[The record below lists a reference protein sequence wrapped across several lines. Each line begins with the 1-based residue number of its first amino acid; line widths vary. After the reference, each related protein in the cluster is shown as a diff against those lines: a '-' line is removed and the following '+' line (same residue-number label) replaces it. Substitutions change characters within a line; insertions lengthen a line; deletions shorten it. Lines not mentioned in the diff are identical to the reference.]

1 MLNRS
6 RRFSRWNRL
15 DRAFRVVFAPSLL
28 TAAGK
33 FRLTA
38 LVLGWAM
45 ACAIAATTAWTP
57 IAGFSTRQNVS
68 AQEPPKLNLAGE
80 LQALGGLDS
89 GLAGD
94 LGLGEG
100 ETVTLTATLKAVNG
114 GPAGVLEVEAK
125 IAADWHLYSLTQPPG
140 GPLRTKLELLATP
153 PLELTGAWKA
163 AQPPKIRRVP
173 EYPGVD
179 LEEHSDKILW
189 TAPVKLPA
197 GVDPDKYGLRLKL
210 SGLTCRDNDSCL
222 PVKLTTAVKL
232 VGFLPSTR
240 EAETAPAANPAAS
253 ANPAPGKVSAP
264 GGASAAGGAPAAPAP
279 PFAGK
284 PGPFRAML
292 SHGEINGHVMSTV
305 VRPGDI
311 VSLVLTAKPQPGWH
325 FYTLAD
331 IDPEDGSPFK
341 PTVLAIDLPPGW
353 TRSAVVANKPTVSKP
368 VPGSPPAVFFEGEVS
383 WSVELR
389 VAADAPSGPQE
400 IRGILA
406 YQTCNDSTCDRPT
419 GVAFRGVVEVAGNS
433 AAGGVMAPLEFQASS
448 YGKGSALAKSLA
460 GGGRPEPAVA
470 NAATGSQSGSKAATI
485 DLEKAK
491 TAFQDRGQKNLPQ
504 FATDS
509 MPSATP
515 SRGANDGA
523 ASSWSDIE
531 LVTGDDKDATLG
543 SVLVLAV
550 VGGFLLN
557 FMPCVL
563 PVIGLKVMSFVNQA
577 HGNRRQVFMLNW
589 YYFLGLMA
597 VFLVLATLAAVFQF
611 GWGKQFQSTGFNLAL
626 AATVFVFALSML
638 GVWEIPLP
646 GFVGSGAAAEASEQ
660 EGPLGAFLKGALTTV
675 LATPCTGP
683 FMGTALTWA
692 AKQPPPVIYATFTA
706 LGLGMGLPYLAI
718 GMFPR
723 LLKFLP
729 KPGIWMETFKQ
740 VMGFVLLGTVVFIF
754 TFLEKD
760 FLVAASGLLVG
771 LGVACWWIGR
781 SPVFADL
788 KRKAF
793 DWSVAVAIGGVIGWV
808 SFATFGPSNALL
820 PWRPFSRPELERQL
834 ASGQTVLVDFTAEWC
849 LTCKVNEATALNT
862 KRTLALVQSQQLVV
876 VKADKTHEGETSEA
890 IDQLLT
896 DLGHTSHAIP
906 FLVIFPGDGKRPIA
920 FSGPVTQRMVLDAIR
935 RAGPSR
941 PQGLAVDPPS
951 RRDS

>member
-1 MLNRS
+1 MLDRL
-6 RRFSRWNRL
+6 RRFTRWNRVYGGASSRSNVL
-15 DRAFRVVFAPSLL
+15 GPSRPMTRHPALLLLL
-28 TAAGK
+28 TTLFIGGHQATAGRQAA
-33 FRLTA
+33 
-38 LVLGWAM
+38 
-45 ACAIAATTAWTP
+45 
-57 IAGFSTRQNVS
+57 

-100 ETVTLTATLKAVNG
+100 ETLTLTATLKAVEG
-114 GPAGVLEVEAK
+114 GPAGILELDAT

-140 GPLRTKLELLATP
+140 GPLRTKLELQATP
-153 PLELTGAWKA
+153 PLELTGTWKA
-163 AQPPKIRRVP
+163 SQPPKVRRVP

-179 LEEHSDKILW
+179 LEEHSDKVTW
-189 TAPVKLPA
+189 TVPVKLPPGA
-197 GVDPDKYGLRLKL
+197 NPDKYAVRVKL

-222 PVKLTTAVKL
+222 PVKLTANVKL
-232 VGFLPSTR
+232 VGFRSG
-240 EAETAPAANPAAS
+240 AAGEGPV
-253 ANPAPGKVSAP
+253 P
-264 GGASAAGGAPAAPAP
+264 AAGGATATDDAAGKNAARTNAAGTNSAEKDAVPAP
-279 PFAGK
+279 PAATNRPAPPPFTGK
-284 PGPFRAML
+284 PGPYRAML
-292 SHGEINGHVMSTV
+292 SHGEIDGHVTSNAIG
-305 VRPGDI
+305 PGGM

-325 FYTLAD
+325 FYTVAET
-331 IDPEDGSPFK
+331 DPEDGSPFK
-341 PTVLAIDLPPGW
+341 PTLLAIDLPPGW
-353 TRSAVVANKPTVSKP
+353 SRSAVVASKSTVSKA
-368 VPGSPPAVFFEGEVS
+368 VPGKPPAVFYEGEVS

-389 VAADAPSGPQE
+389 APASVAAGPQE

-406 YQTCNDSTCDRPT
+406 YQTCDDRSCDRPT
-419 GVAFRGVVEVAGNS
+419 GVAFRAVVELAS
-433 AAGGVMAPLEFQASS
+433 DKPSGGSRAPLEFQASS
-448 YGKGSALAKSLA
+448 YGKGSTLAKAVSGVRANLQVDSPA
-460 GGGRPEPAVA
+460 RTPRSGVPAVDA
-470 NAATGSQSGSKAATI
+470 PASPGASQTGTPAAAAAVDPNAATQSST
-485 DLEKAK
+485 
-491 TAFQDRGQKNLPQ
+491 R
-504 FATDS
+504 
-509 MPSATP
+509 
-515 SRGANDGA
+515 
-523 ASSWSDIE
+523 SWNDIE

-543 SVLVLAV
+543 SVLLLAM

-577 HGNRRQVFMLNW
+577 HGNRRQVFLLNL

-626 AATVFVFALSML
+626 AAIVFVFALSML

-660 EGPLGAFLKGALTTV
+660 EGPFGAFLKGALTTV

-718 GMFPR
+718 GAFPR

-729 KPGIWMETFKQ
+729 KPGMWMETFKQ

-754 TFLEKD
+754 TFLDKD
-760 FLVAASGLLVG
+760 YLVPASGLMVG
-771 LGVACWWIGR
+771 LGVACWWIGQ
-781 SPVFADL
+781 SPVYADL
-788 KRKAF
+788 RRKLF
-793 DWSVAVAIGGVIGWV
+793 DWSVAIAMAGVLAWV
-808 SFATFGPSNALL
+808 SFTAFGPSDALL
-820 PWRPFSRPELERQL
+820 PWKSFSRPELERQL
-834 ASGQTVLVDFTAEWC
+834 ASGHTVLVDFTADWC

-862 KRTLALVQSQQLVV
+862 KKTLALIESQQVVV
-876 VKADKTHEGETSEA
+876 VKADKTHDGETSEA
-890 IDQLLT
+890 IDKLLE
-896 DLGHTSHAIP
+896 DLGHRSLSIP
-906 FLVIFPGDGKRPIA
+906 FLVIFPGNGDRPIA

-941 PQGLAVDPPS
+941 PQGLAADPPA